1 MGCTC
6 VRESIPK
13 EEEAITLMESQ
24 LEYFKNSCIQVD
36 HIIRKYSTT
45 SIINPSQWADIC
57 DHLELKTENNLVSPK
72 VEDFYASIKLPN
84 GDFELKTLLI
94 LGIFLSNGM
103 SRQKARLLFEIYDEK
118 NSDFLDKSQ
127 ISELLDKIKGIIV
140 DKLPILVHNSTNPP
154 SSSQNVIRYSQKV
167 SRAFNFGKGKLMEM
181 IFGDK
186 SQVNVRDFAI
196 LFDNEENGRIL
207 APYGFRLYLGQF
219 IFEGHQVFK

>member
-1 MGCTC
+1 MGCAC

-36 HIIRKYSTT
+36 HIIRKYSNSST
-45 SIINPSQWADIC
+45 INQSQWADIC

-72 VEDFYASIKLPN
+72 VEEFYASLKLPN
-84 GDFELKTLLI
+84 GDFELKTVLV

-118 NSDFLDKSQ
+118 NSDSLDKSQ
-127 ISELLDKIKGIIV
+127 VSELLDKIKEVIIE
-140 DKLPILVHNSTNPP
+140 KIPILVHNSTNPP
-154 SSSQNVIRYSQKV
+154 CSSQNVIFYSRKL
-167 SRAFNFGKGKLMEM
+167 SKAFNFGKNKLMEM
-181 IFGDK
+181 IFGDQ

-207 APYGFRLYLGQF
+207 APYGFRMYFGQF
-219 IFEGHQVFK
+219 IFESLQEFK